1 MKRTIITS
9 LIVVM
14 VLSIGAAYAY
24 QADTGRGGPSGPHFN
39 LNLIGMQ
46 KAKKA
51 DFDANCG
58 NGHRIFVPMEGTK
71 SGKPPVKIMLTESPD
86 DVTFEVIDCD
96 GTDGEAAFM
105 LPNPDPGD
113 DPQWEGCTRYSVW
126 IRPLGIPGG
135 KAQIRTCAEQCVEI
149 DPTKEPDDPDYCVTW
164 EEVCSIEPVVLER
177 TSGKGHS
184 QKFIN
189 VSKELLT
196 ICAEICTEYDTD
208 PLSATYGEC
217 ITYEYK
223 RLYLFDEE
231 LRGYFWEYDADGLKL
246 AQLRFYME
254 PTCYSE
260 NDWSC
265 PPVTP

>member
-1 MKRTIITS
+1 MKKTIIAS
-9 LIVVM
+9 LLVVM
-14 VLSIGAAYAY
+14 VLGIGIGFAY
-24 QADTGRGGPSGPHFN
+24 QENTGRGGPSGPHFN
-39 LNLIGMQ
+39 LNIIGM
-46 KAKKA
+46 KK
-51 DFDANCG
+51 DKSANIGCG
-58 NGHRIFVPMEGTK
+58 EGHRIFVPMEAKGG
-71 SGKPPVKIMLTESPD
+71 SGRPPVKIMLTESPD

-113 DPQWEGCTRYSVW
+113 GTNCTRYSVW

-135 KAQIRTCAEQCVEI
+135 KAKIRTCAEQCVEI
-149 DPTKEPDDPDYCVTW
+149 DPDTGDCVTW

-177 TSGKGHS
+177 QKGKAA
-184 QKFIN
+184 KFVN

-196 ICAEICTEYDTD
+196 ICAEICTEYDLD
-208 PLSATYGEC
+208 PESPTYGEC

-231 LRGYFWEYDADGLKL
+231 LRGYFWEYSNDGLKL

-254 PTCYSE
+254 PTCYSDD
-260 NDWSC
+260 DWAC